1 MLEPWHI
8 ISQVHLRR
16 SVTIDHRSASP
27 QRGEAAGKASN
38 LQKEIYNGSLN
49 ETAMVAYDYTP
60 ECLKNNGLFQ
70 ECVGWFDGF

>member
-1 MLEPWHI
+1 VLDPWHI

-38 LQKEIYNGSLN
+38 LQKEIYTGKSPSAAL
-49 ETAMVAYDYTP
+49 
-60 ECLKNNGLFQ
+60 
-70 ECVGWFDGF
+70 

>member
-1 MLEPWHI
+1 VLEPWHI

-38 LQKEIYNGSLN
+38 LQKEIYTGKKAIYRKKFTPAPRMTKIPDKVAPAVTGS
-49 ETAMVAYDYTP
+49 VR
-60 ECLKNNGLFQ
+60 
-70 ECVGWFDGF
+70 